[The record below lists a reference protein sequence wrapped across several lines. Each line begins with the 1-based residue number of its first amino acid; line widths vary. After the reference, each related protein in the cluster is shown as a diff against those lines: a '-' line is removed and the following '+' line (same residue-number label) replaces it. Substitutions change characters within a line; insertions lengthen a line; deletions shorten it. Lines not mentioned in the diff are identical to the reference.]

1 MEDKTGMQESSEI
14 RESTEKAAGGDSHTA
29 EARRG
34 PTWRGWVLSIL
45 AAILLSVTATLLLGG
60 SIAFRS
66 DRPVTTEAGGYGAGR
81 SCCPP
86 AGIGK

>member
-1 MEDKTGMQESSEI
+1 MEEEMGRMDAKGMQDPVVTI
-14 RESTEKAAGGDSHTA
+14 AAGDSHTA

-45 AAILLSVTATLLLGG
+45 AAVILSVTATLLLGG
-60 SIAFRS
+60 SGAFRS
-66 DRPVTTEAGGYGAGR
+66 DRPVDAESGGYGAGR

-86 AGIGK
+86 SLAGK

>member
-1 MEDKTGMQESSEI
+1 M
-14 RESTEKAAGGDSHTA
+14 
-29 EARRG
+29 
-34 PTWRGWVLSIL
+34 LSIL